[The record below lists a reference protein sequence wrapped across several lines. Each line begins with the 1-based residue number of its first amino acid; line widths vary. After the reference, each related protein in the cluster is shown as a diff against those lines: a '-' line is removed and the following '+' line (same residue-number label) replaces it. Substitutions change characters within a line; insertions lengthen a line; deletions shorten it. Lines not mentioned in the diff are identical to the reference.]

1 MGLYLEMGPPPGTG
15 LGPADRKMDGK
26 EELSV
31 GVCGRNRHISLK
43 QHGMVSASHEKKQG
57 NTLIPLTIPFLN

>member
-31 GVCGRNRHISLK
+31 GVCGRDRHK
-43 QHGMVSASHEKKQG
+43 QLLS
-57 NTLIPLTIPFLN
+57 